1 MKMLLMVSSW
11 TAVVD
16 GVTDV
21 VEKGTTSVL
30 VIAAG
35 GWSTSWPF
43 FFDLLS
49 FECSNFF
56 IMAQNRV
63 RKKCVLSNVL
73 SLDLVLFCYEAHSVC
88 HLFG

>member
-30 VIAAG
+30 VIDAG
-35 GWSTSWPF
+35 GWLTSWPF
-43 FFDLLS
+43 FFDLIS
-49 FECSNFF
+49 FERSSFF
-56 IMAQNRV
+56 IMAHNRV
-63 RKKCVLSNVL
+63 RRKCVFTS
-73 SLDLVLFCYEAHSVC
+73 
-88 HLFG
+88 